1 MPTRFP
7 EKKEELELLMNTLST
22 RVANAV
28 VVRVGLKMCG
38 RRMEEYIKSGK
49 SEMLLFWSHLSRS
62 PLKSPS
68 KATVLFSEERLHKR
82 FVS

>member
-1 MPTRFP
+1 
-7 EKKEELELLMNTLST
+7 
-22 RVANAV
+22 
-28 VVRVGLKMCG
+28 
-38 RRMEEYIKSGK
+38 MEEYIKSGK

-68 KATVLFSEERLHKR
+68 KATVLFSEERLPKR